1 MSQFANQEALLF
13 QLLLQ
18 ILGFGRGGSV
28 LLKLQ
33 LCGINM
39 NPTYRIVY
47 ARTSAVNALCLN
59 SANDTVTSLYRVSR
73 SKTA

>member
-1 MSQFANQEALLF
+1 MSQLANQEVLLF

-18 ILGFGRGGSV
+18 ILGFRRSRSILV
-28 LLKLQ
+28 ELQ

-39 NPTYRIVY
+39 IPTYRIVY

-73 SKTA
+73 SETA